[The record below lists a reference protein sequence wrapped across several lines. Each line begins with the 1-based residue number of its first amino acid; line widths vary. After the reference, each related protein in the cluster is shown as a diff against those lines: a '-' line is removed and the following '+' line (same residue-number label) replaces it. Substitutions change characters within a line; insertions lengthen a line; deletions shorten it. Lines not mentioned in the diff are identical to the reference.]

1 MSSNS
6 STSSIRQ
13 FGLYRTIDARTEEF
27 LRLSRKRQLRQGCI
41 CAAISTAITVIVV
54 IIIILIYEYSNVTN
68 AHNIKPNWLGLM
80 NQSDPLQL
88 DPSHKTKFKLDRT
101 TIQILP
107 LLLKAF
113 TKNKYLDP
121 DVEDSSSPSPNLKDE
136 DTTEKMHK
144 NIFADTRNWMKMP
157 TSRVYAIE
165 FKTSP
170 IVYFK
175 NPTRNLDYFRKIR
188 KIRDYER
195 VMNYVDKM
203 INDKVTSGST
213 QPMVKTDYN
222 IYEKSKFSETATIPM
237 IKWQTTKPK
246 SMKINNEYFIE
257 PEKQINCSCSS
268 SISLLIRKLMMSLQK
283 MMPDLVNTKV
293 ESVKNC
299 TTHTVNTVLE
309 SNNHKVNTTKDRHLL
324 KTNRQNETKTQV
336 PNAYL
341 KSDLEKLKKS
351 SKNSSKNDMAIS
363 NMLRLLKPN
372 VTYNKNKNI
381 NHNLHNYKLFEKKQ
395 STQME
400 NQIKPEKLP
409 KSDDNINL
417 HKSTF
422 ERNKS
427 YNSIDHFSN
436 KHNIF
441 ENISESTASPVIDDY
456 YEDYTQTDP
465 NDISN
470 IFDILDTHTLELVKN
485 NIIST
490 KSHSYVKKTTPNDQN
505 TFTTEP
511 PQYDFEDYK
520 RNVSDERY
528 VIAMNSFEGNRHMLQ
543 NDTLVVLN
551 FNKTTTVKNTEF
563 YSIEE
568 PITHIETKYI
578 PTIKP
583 ENNRNELHEDT
594 NRDEALEREND
605 KLEEE
610 MEKSTNEESTE
621 EDFKQM
627 ENIID
632 NFKNDNSRPSKRQ
645 KTEPTNSS
653 ELYYWEFIKIQEHAK
668 NISKAILSKTRPTY
682 LEMQRNNWK
691 QEETNNIIEYDANIN
706 NYIFE

>member
-1 MSSNS
+1 MSSDS

-113 TKNKYLDP
+113 TKNKYFDP
-121 DVEDSSSPSPNLKDE
+121 DVEDNSSPSPNPTEE
-136 DTTEKMHK
+136 DSTEKMHK

-203 INDKVTSGST
+203 INDKITSGST
-213 QPMVKTDYN
+213 QPMST
-222 IYEKSKFSETATIPM
+222 
-237 IKWQTTKPK
+237 
-246 SMKINNEYFIE
+246 
-257 PEKQINCSCSS
+257 
-268 SISLLIRKLMMSLQK
+268 R
-283 MMPDLVNTKV
+283 V
-293 ESVKNC
+293 E
-299 TTHTVNTVLE
+299 
-309 SNNHKVNTTKDRHLL
+309 
-324 KTNRQNETKTQV
+324 NR
-336 PNAYL
+336 
-341 KSDLEKLKKS
+341 
-351 SKNSSKNDMAIS
+351 
-363 NMLRLLKPN
+363 
-372 VTYNKNKNI
+372 
-381 NHNLHNYKLFEKKQ
+381 
-395 STQME
+395 
-400 NQIKPEKLP
+400 IKPEKLP
-409 KSDDNINL
+409 KYDDNINL
-417 HKSTF
+417 NKNTF
-422 ERNKS
+422 ERNQS
-427 YNSIDHFSN
+427 YNGIDHSSDKYN
-436 KHNIF
+436 LF
-441 ENISESTASPVIDDY
+441 ENISDSSTVSSFVIDDY
-456 YEDYTQTDP
+456 YDDFTQTDP
-465 NDISN
+465 NDISS
-470 IFDILDTHTLELVKN
+470 IFDILDTHTLELIKN

-490 KSHSYVKKTTPNDQN
+490 KSHSYVKKTTPNNQN
-505 TFTTEP
+505 TFTIKP
-511 PQYDFEDYK
+511 PHYDLKDYK

-528 VIAMNSFEGNRHMLQ
+528 VIAMNSLEGNRDMSQ
-543 NDTLVVLN
+543 NDALVVLN

-568 PITHIETKYI
+568 PITNVETKYI

-583 ENNRNELHEDT
+583 DNKRNELHEDT
-594 NRDEALEREND
+594 NRDEVLEQEND

-627 ENIID
+627 ENIIN
-632 NFKNDNSRPSKRQ
+632 NFKSDNSHSSKRQ